1 MLERDGA
8 AEVEDARVVLQLVCR
23 RCILGIGH
31 GRSVV
36 EMDDL
41 VIFLGCSC
49 SLRACSSSLGM
60 GSMKDQGGIVLEQ
73 RADYDYGRPVS
84 VMLQSLDC
92 AGEYIRDCEC
102 LTYGLGGGV
111 EATAQRFSCVDLR
124 LSTALVAR

>member
-1 MLERDGA
+1 VLERDDA
-8 AEVEDARVVLQLVCR
+8 AEVDEARVVLQLVCR

-36 EMDDL
+36 EIDDL

-73 RADYDYGRPVS
+73 RADYDYGRPVG
-84 VMLQSLDC
+84 VMLQSLDGT
-92 AGEYIRDCEC
+92 GECTRDCEC

-111 EATAQRFSCVDLR
+111 EAIA
-124 LSTALVAR
+124 

>member
-23 RCILGIGH
+23 RCFLGIGH

-41 VIFLGCSC
+41 VIFLDSSC
-49 SLRACSSSLGM
+49 LLRACSSSLGM
-60 GSMKDQGGIVLEQ
+60 CSMKDQGSIVLEQ
-73 RADYDYGRPVS
+73 RADYGYGRPVG
-84 VMLQSLDC
+84 VMLQSPDC
-92 AGEYIRDCEC
+92 AGGRTMDCEC

-111 EATAQRFSCVDLR
+111 EAIA
-124 LSTALVAR
+124 